1 VSKLFDFSS
10 IQIPSSSES
19 NSAKKSADANDPAYI
34 RDMYLSN
41 PEQLAIL
48 RHNNPS
54 LAAALDKGLG
64 EFSKVLEEQRKAKL
78 EQELLRIRMLLADPF
93 DAEAQK
99 LIQEEIKRQNIDS
112 NMEAAMEYH
121 PESFGSVTMLHINC
135 KVNGY
140 PVKAFIDSG
149 AQSTIMSSA
158 CAERCHI
165 TRLIDTR
172 WSGIAKGWF
181 VYYKKYYR
189 KLIKLKLIST
199 FTGVGTQKIVGRIHL
214 CQLQIEK
221 DFLASSFTILESQD
235 MDMLLGLD
243 MLKRHQCCID
253 LKNNVLII
261 GTTGTT
267 TRFLSEN
274 EIPNFGKNMF

>member
-1 VSKLFDFSS
+1 MTVLFLILNLSFFSYFILGDVLLAQHIKNQALNGPISTNMPNFFDFSS
-10 IQIPSSSES
+10 IQIPSSSDS
-19 NSAKKSADANDPAYI
+19 IHLKKPMDVNDPAYI

-54 LAAALDKGLG
+54 LAAALGKGLDD
-64 EFSKVLEEQRKAKL
+64 FSKVLEEQKKAKK

-112 NMEAAMEYH
+112 NMETAMEYH
-121 PESFGSVTMLHINC
+121 PESFGSVTMLYINC
-135 KVNGY
+135 NVNGY

-172 WSGIAKGWF
+172 WSGIAKGCKIGQQLNSLF
-181 VYYKKYYR
+181 FFNLPFLFYLTLCSKIKK
-189 KLIKLKLIST
+189 KT
-199 FTGVGTQKIVGRIHL
+199 V
-214 CQLQIEK
+214 
-221 DFLASSFTILESQD
+221 
-235 MDMLLGLD
+235 
-243 MLKRHQCCID
+243 
-253 LKNNVLII
+253 N
-261 GTTGTT
+261 
-267 TRFLSEN
+267 
-274 EIPNFGKNMF
+274 